1 MARHSLQPSRT
12 AATALTL
19 AAAAF
24 IAVPALVNPATASA
38 LSVIS
43 VPGTDDADGADNLER
58 TVNITGADPADVTTA
73 LYPTG
78 FGVGKPGVF
87 VLPFILSAWDET
99 YNSSTDK
106 GVAATVDAVIA
117 APDDTIIVVGHS
129 QGSRAAGNAA
139 EIIQRDD
146 LVPDKKVLF
155 VLLADPGFPVTG
167 AENQF
172 PSFIPGIYTAG
183 DREPGDADSNVKV
196 ISVCVKTDPTC
207 GFDAYS
213 FSSWFYLLPGFY
225 GHGQFYQNLDN
236 NAVSNTWTDGNTTY
250 VVLEPDNGENPW
262 GYVLRAIG
270 LPVPKEFDRAL
281 TALVPYVEPGQRTS
295 VGGHGVPTPRE
306 IQEALFKTLGIPM
319 PGSTVATRHA
329 DGYTVSVPSAVATG
343 VEEPAGIALVGD
355 QPVAS
360 SNEPVVD
367 QSETSFAEAP
377 PSPALEIEE
386 VTPEEP
392 VETGDSESIETS
404 IDSELPSGS
413 SDVDADT
420 SEDSDVGSADS
431 EESSESESPASDV
444 DSEDSGSSSDE

>member
-1 MARHSLQPSRT
+1 MARHAIQHSRPAASALAFA
-12 AATALTL
+12 AATLIVA
-19 AAAAF
+19 
-24 IAVPALVNPATASA
+24 PALVNPAAASA

-58 TVNITGADPADVTTA
+58 TVNVTGADPADVTTA
-73 LYPTG
+73 YYPTG

-87 VLPFILSAWDET
+87 VLPFILSAWGET

-117 APDDTIIVVGHS
+117 APDNTIVVVAHS

-146 LVPDKKVLF
+146 LIPGKTVVF

-183 DREPGDADSNVKV
+183 DREPGDADSNIKV

-236 NAVSNTWTDGNTTY
+236 NAVSSTWTVGNTTY
-250 VVLEPDNGENPW
+250 VVLEPDNGENSW
-262 GYVLRAIG
+262 GYAARAFG
-270 LPVPKEFDRAL
+270 LPVPMELDKVL
-281 TALVPYVEPGQRTS
+281 TALVPYVEPGQRNS
-295 VGGHGVPTPRE
+295 VGGYKVPTPRE
-306 IQEALFKTLGIPM
+306 IQEALFGALGIPM
-319 PGSTVATRHA
+319 PGSTIATQHV
-329 DGYTVSVPSAVATG
+329 DGYSVSVPSAVATG
-343 VEEPAGIALVGD
+343 TEEPAGVAVVGD

-360 SNEPVVD
+360 SSEPVIVD
-367 QSETSFAEAP
+367 QPDTSYPEV
-377 PSPALEIEE
+377 SPAPVSSQEKTTPDEPIEAGNAE
-386 VTPEEP
+386 LTDDV
-392 VETGDSESIETS
+392 
-404 IDSELPSGS
+404 IDSEPPSGS
-413 SDVDADT
+413 FKADD
-420 SEDSDVGSADS
+420 SEDSDVGVESDDS
-431 EESSESESPASDV
+431 KSPAGDT
-444 DSEDSGSSSDE
+444 DSEDSSSSSEE

>member
-1 MARHSLQPSRT
+1 MARHALPSSRT

-19 AAAAF
+19 AAAAS

-58 TVNITGADPADVTTA
+58 AVNVTGADPADITTA

-87 VLPFILSAWDET
+87 VLPFILSAWEET
-99 YNSSTDK
+99 YNSSTEN

-183 DREPGDADSNVKV
+183 DREPGDADSNVEV
-196 ISVCVKTDPTC
+196 ISVCIQTDPTC

-213 FSSWFYLLPGFY
+213 LSSWSYLGPGFLRVHSHDY
-225 GHGQFYQNLDN
+225 ATLND
-236 NAVSNTWTDGNTTY
+236 NAVVRSWKVGNTEY
-250 VVLEPDNGENPW
+250 KVLAPSNGENPY
-262 GYVLRAIG
+262 GTLFRAIG
-270 LPVPKEFDRAL
+270 LPVPKEFDKAL

-306 IQEALFKTLGIPM
+306 IQEALFKALGIPM

-343 VEEPAGIALVGD
+343 AEEPAGIAVVGD

-367 QSETSFAEAP
+367 QSETSYAEAP

-404 IDSELPSGS
+404 VDSAPPSGS
-413 SDVDADT
+413 SAET
-420 SEDSDVGSADS
+420 RGAR
-431 EESSESESPASDV
+431 A
-444 DSEDSGSSSDE
+444 